1 MRNQPEPPSPKPPPT
16 DRPAQIGTTTT
27 STTKNH
33 PSPHR
38 PNGPATHPAGPFH
51 VPHIRTINDGDIRK
65 LSDGGHPIADGVVDG
80 PPGRRREGDEHDPGA
95 VAEDAQDSV
104 AVFFA

>member
-1 MRNQPEPPSPKPPPT
+1 VCRKHVRVHPWQADTGGSREVAEAAGGGVSVHPAPLGVEQ
-16 DRPAQIGTTTT
+16 DRPA
-27 STTKNH
+27 
-33 PSPHR
+33 
-38 PNGPATHPAGPFH
+38 
-51 VPHIRTINDGDIRK
+51 D
-65 LSDGGHPIADGVVDG
+65 PIADGVVDG